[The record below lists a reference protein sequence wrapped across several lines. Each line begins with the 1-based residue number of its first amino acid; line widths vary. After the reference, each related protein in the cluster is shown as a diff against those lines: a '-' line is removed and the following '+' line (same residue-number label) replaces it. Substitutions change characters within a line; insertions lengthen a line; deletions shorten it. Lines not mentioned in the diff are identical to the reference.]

1 MVEFAGRRCRYWV
14 GRRRKRPVSVHGA
27 PGVTVATA
35 AQTFDQSMEAR
46 IGTLLGRR
54 EFPQVLARLQGQAS
68 GLQGQASGLQDH
80 LDALFDQVADDS
92 DLLVVLIQ
100 TLRDRHTQTLPCPT
114 RGQAG
119 LSPTP
124 PWGSSRECAGSR
136 RPRRGG

>member
-54 EFPQVLARLQGQAS
+54 EFPQVLARLQGQAP
-68 GLQGQASGLQDH
+68 GFQGQASGLQDH
-80 LDALFDQVADDS
+80 LDALLDQVADDS
-92 DLLVVLIQ
+92 DLLVVLVQ
-100 TLRDRHTQTLPCPT
+100 RSEERRVGKEC
-114 RGQAG
+114 R
-119 LSPTP
+119 
-124 PWGSSRECAGSR
+124 SR
-136 RPRRGG
+136 